1 MALFGKLFEKK
12 ECAIC
17 GGEIGLLGNRKLED
31 GNMCKE
37 CAKKLSPWFDD
48 RRHSTIEQINE
59 QLAYREAN
67 KQRVASFRA
76 SRTFGE
82 GYTKLFLDESAG
94 AFMVSSA
101 DSPNEWREANPDV
114 IDLANVTSCELEIDE
129 DRTEIMRK
137 DREGKDVSY
146 NPPRYTYSYD
156 FYIQLHVR
164 SPYFDDIRFQIN
176 RSSVELEGQD
186 MQRSLG
192 GGMRQSRP
200 AMGINPEYSMEYRNY
215 KMMGEEIKAALLRLP
230 SPMGGQY
237 GQQSMQG
244 QYGQQPMMGNQFGQQ
259 PMQGQYGQQPMMG
272 NQFGQQPMQGQYGQ
286 QPMMGNQFG
295 QQPMQ
300 GQYGQQPM
308 QGQFGQQPMMGNQF
322 GQQPMQGQY
331 GQQPMQG
338 QFGQQP
344 MQGQYGQQPMNNQF
358 GAVAAGAATVASSG
372 VCPSCGASGQ
382 SGGAFCEFCG
392 ARLK

>member
-12 ECAIC
+12 ECDIC
-17 GGEIGLLGNRKLED
+17 GDEIGLLGNRKLED

-48 RRHSTIEQINE
+48 RRHSTTQQINE
-59 QLAYREAN
+59 QLAYRDAN

-94 AFMVSSA
+94 AFMVTSA
-101 DSPNEWREANPDV
+101 DSPNEWREVNPDV
-114 IDLANVTSCELEIDE
+114 IDLADVTSCELEIDE
-129 DRTEIMRK
+129 DRTEIMRQ
-137 DREGKDVSY
+137 DRDGKDVSY

-164 SPYFDDIRFQIN
+164 SPYFDDIRFQLN
-176 RSSVELEGQD
+176 RSSVELESQD
-186 MQRSLG
+186 MQRSFG
-192 GGMRQSRP
+192 GGMRQSRS
-200 AMGINPEYSMEYRNY
+200 AMGINPEYSVEYFNY

-230 SPMGGQY
+230 SPMGGQ
-237 GQQSMQG
+237 
-244 QYGQQPMMGNQFGQQ
+244 FT
-259 PMQGQYGQQPMMG
+259 
-272 NQFGQQPMQGQYGQ
+272 
-286 QPMMGNQFG
+286 

-308 QGQFGQQPMMGNQF
+308 QGQYGQQPVQGQF
-322 GQQPMQGQY
+322 AQQPMQGQH
-331 GQQPMQG
+331 GQQPI
-338 QFGQQP
+338 
-344 MQGQYGQQPMNNQF
+344 NNQF
-358 GAVAAGAATVASSG
+358 SAVVAGAAAVASPG
-372 VCPSCGASGQ
+372 VCPSCGASAQ

-392 ARLK
+392 TRLN